1 MLLAVGLALLI
12 GISGGLAGG
21 LLATRLADG
30 PVELPSP
37 AVATV
42 TAKPEQPFE
51 SRVRAAIARAAPS
64 VVTVV
69 ARLPD
74 AVDPDGRVRE
84 RGAFGSGVVI
94 SDAGHVITNFH
105 VIDGAESVTVV
116 LSTGEE
122 RPAVIVSDDSPF
134 SDLAVLQV
142 PPQGLRSATFGDSAA
157 LRQGDTVIAVAA
169 AGFTVDNSVSVGV
182 VSGTGRSWPRNGVI
196 LDDLVQTDA
205 AVNNGDSGGA
215 LLNLEGEVVGLI
227 TTVVREAPNGAPLQG
242 IAFAQS
248 SNSLRGTV
256 EAIIGVGFRVRPR
269 LGIERLSQHVE
280 IVPALAESQGLP
292 VPFGAL
298 VLRVA
303 PGSAADAAGI
313 LPGDIVVG
321 LNGVAVDLESP
332 FVNLLMRLSRRTRA
346 ELLIVRDGR
355 QIVIPISPTE
365 E

>member
-1 MLLAVGLALLI
+1 MTSLENE
-12 GISGGLAGG
+12 
-21 LLATRLADG
+21 
-30 PVELPSP
+30 PVAPPSP
-37 AVATV
+37 VAA
-42 TAKPEQPFE
+42 TANATTEPEQPYA
-51 SRVRAAIARAAPS
+51 SRVRAAVARAAPS
-64 VVTVV
+64 VVTVI

-84 RGAFGSGVVI
+84 RGNFGSGIVI

-122 RPAVIVSDDSPF
+122 RPAIIVSDDSPF

-169 AGFTVDNSVSVGV
+169 GGFTFDNSVSVGV

-196 LDDLVQTDA
+196 LHDLVQTDA

-215 LLNLEGEVVGLI
+215 LLNLDGEVVGLL
-227 TTVVREAPNGAPLQG
+227 TTVVREAPNGATLQG
-242 IAFAQS
+242 ISFAQS

-256 EAIIGVGFRVRPR
+256 DAIIAVGFRARPR

-280 IVPALAESQGLP
+280 IVPALAELQGLP

-303 PGSAADAAGI
+303 PGSAADAVGV
-313 LPGDIVVG
+313 LSGDIVVG
-321 LNGVAVDLESP
+321 VNGVAVDLDNP
-332 FVNLLMRLSRRTRA
+332 FVNLLMRLSSGARA

-355 QIVIPISPTE
+355 QIVILISPTE